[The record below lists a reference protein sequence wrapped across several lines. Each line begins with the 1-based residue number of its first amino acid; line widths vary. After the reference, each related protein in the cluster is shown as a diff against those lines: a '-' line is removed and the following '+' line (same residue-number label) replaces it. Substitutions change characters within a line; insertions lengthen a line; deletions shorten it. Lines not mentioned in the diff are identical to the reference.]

1 MLIYSHHRETASH
14 KAPQARQAVNTKYI
28 PQVTRKEGDNMT
40 AVIIYKSLWWIIP
53 GIAWIAAMVITER
66 DM

>member
-1 MLIYSHHRETASH
+1 LRIRNSRKQYKGRGAGP
-14 KAPQARQAVNTKYI
+14 AGYGP
-28 PQVTRKEGDNMT
+28 RKEGDIMT

-66 DM
+66 DI